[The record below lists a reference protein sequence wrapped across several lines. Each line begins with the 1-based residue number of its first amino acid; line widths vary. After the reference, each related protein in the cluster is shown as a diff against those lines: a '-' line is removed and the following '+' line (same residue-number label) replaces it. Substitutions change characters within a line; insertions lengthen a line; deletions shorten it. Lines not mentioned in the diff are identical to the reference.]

1 MAKKITGDRTVAGGA
16 IGAGAGA
23 GVAALA
29 GGNAWVGEDLEDVAV
44 QLNNPVGTVW
54 NIVKETKSW
63 R

>member
-1 MAKKITGDRTVAGGA
+1 VVVLSLLLAHFLQPLALTAVGQDATAGG
-16 IGAGAGA
+16 
-23 GVAALA
+23 
-29 GGNAWVGEDLEDVAV
+29 GEDLEDVAV